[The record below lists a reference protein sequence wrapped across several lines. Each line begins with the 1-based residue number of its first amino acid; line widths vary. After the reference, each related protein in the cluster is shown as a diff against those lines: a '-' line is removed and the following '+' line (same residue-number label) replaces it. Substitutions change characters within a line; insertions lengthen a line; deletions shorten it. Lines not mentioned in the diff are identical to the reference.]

1 MRTSLPLSP
10 SNKWH
15 LVQAITLTLGACQ
28 SIYLYLHPYCTFC
41 HTDASSM
48 TVMTRF
54 GPDMRR
60 HGLVGR
66 NVGNS
71 REPRRVS
78 WWLPFPAC
86 VSPSSL
92 FTSAGGGASSTDRV
106 FCLWHEAMSLFVS
119 ETKLYRVSHNE
130 HTNTWKSDYFTANLH
145 NTLNFTTVQTLGVH
159 ASVFPN
165 SSWYILTFSSH

>member
-1 MRTSLPLSP
+1 MIPTSATMVHITGSTIVTELTLIPHISWSINVDIFASFSL
-10 SNKWH
+10 KTWH
-15 LVQAITLTLGACQ
+15 LVQATTLTLGACQ
-28 SIYLYLHPYCTFC
+28 SIYLYLHLYFKLC

-78 WWLPFPAC
+78 WWLPFPAG

-92 FTSAGGGASSTDRV
+92 FTSAGGGASSVDRV

-119 ETKLYRVSHNE
+119 KTKLM
-130 HTNTWKSDYFTANLH
+130 L
-145 NTLNFTTVQTLGVH
+145 
-159 ASVFPN
+159 
-165 SSWYILTFSSH
+165 

>member
-10 SNKWH
+10 SDKWH
-15 LVQAITLTLGACQ
+15 LVQATTLTLGACQ
-28 SIYLYLHPYCTFC
+28 SIYLYLHPYCKFC

-78 WWLPFPAC
+78 WWLPFPAGA
-86 VSPSSL
+86 SPSSL

-119 ETKLYRVSHNE
+119 ETTLYIECTKMNIPTYESQI
-130 HTNTWKSDYFTANLH
+130 
-145 NTLNFTTVQTLGVH
+145 TLLQIKIIH
-159 ASVFPN
+159 
-165 SSWYILTFSSH
+165 WILQKYKC